1 MIALMHP
8 PSRSYIDPWTGQ
20 IFGDGGIDYYLHP
33 KLIPDPLV
41 GGVKGGVIMSKLGNE
56 TAKYAKNTSPF
67 SVDLA
72 LDLLFERAELGR
84 ATWKLMWV
92 WSSPSRSK
100 MVVLRLRSYCKRHT
114 MTLRYPEVR
123 TPASIMKSAPENYW
137 SIQHQMNEKHWTHTC
152 TWARDYTHAVNVQLN
167 FKNC

>member
-1 MIALMHP
+1 VVTGYFSRIIISCVYLLAHDGFQVRQVVNPGHFWHGQWIIQTLHYLSHSAEIYTLSDQFVLTMIALMHP

-84 ATWKLMWV
+84 ATWKLM
-92 WSSPSRSK
+92 
-100 MVVLRLRSYCKRHT
+100 
-114 MTLRYPEVR
+114 
-123 TPASIMKSAPENYW
+123 
-137 SIQHQMNEKHWTHTC
+137 
-152 TWARDYTHAVNVQLN
+152 
-167 FKNC
+167 